1 MSKNMAQIEAGDT
14 LVYTRCVFF
23 RGEDTTLL
31 ERQVNYFLSY
41 APLAE
46 LKKMETT
53 SLGEAV
59 LITLWFDPMPS
70 ADNIDAVYAAAI
82 QIAKP

>member
-1 MSKNMAQIEAGDT
+1 MSAEQPPLEAGDT

-31 ERQVNYFLSY
+31 ERQVNFFLTY

-53 SLGEAV
+53 SLGESV
-59 LITLWFDPMPS
+59 LVTLWFDPMPS
-70 ADNIDAVYAAAI
+70 ANKIDAVYAAAI
-82 QIAKP
+82 EIANP